1 MLQFAPCSD
10 LSSAGCLPCFG
21 DPRQSVRILRY
32 HPGSGLRK
40 NLLKALFDPCHGTLS
55 ADYLR
60 LVWRSVRSAD
70 CRRRPGTPDSRRALQ
85 LVKDEHL
92 PTRWTT
98 SHIFKITRTSVGP
111 RLFGGAGKRKSLP
124 GYTVISA
131 RPKAATTVALEIE
144 AYGGFEIETCQLLQ
158 DGETYTSPAWS
169 TFIWIDQGIPIS
181 PCRLGEDKCA
191 LNPKPWN
198 QNENR
203 E

>member
-1 MLQFAPCSD
+1 MGNDIQHKDTCKQANAELGDVPRRLRPRFSLPRAVTCPLQAAFHV
-10 LSSAGCLPCFG
+10 SA
-21 DPRQSVRILRY
+21 I
-32 HPGSGLRK
+32 PGSLSGSCATILEV
-40 NLLKALFDPCHGTLS
+40 ASDPCHGTLS

-85 LVKDEHL
+85 LVKEEHL

-98 SHIFKITRTSVGP
+98 SHIFKITRISVGP

-158 DGETYTSPAWS
+158 DGET
-169 TFIWIDQGIPIS
+169 
-181 PCRLGEDKCA
+181 
-191 LNPKPWN
+191 
-198 QNENR
+198 
-203 E
+203 